1 VEAKRRSSR
10 ERLQE
15 AAKSLFAERGYETTT
30 VAAIVKLAR
39 TSYSQFIA
47 HFTDKAGVL
56 SAILLDGWTEIA
68 SAIRLA
74 TSRIS
79 SPLDKLKL
87 TVDVVISYLER
98 DQAFRTLFLMERA
111 TTRRNGARSHNE
123 GFRDFMKILDDIFAE
138 MLQRGAL
145 SPNVNPQ
152 VLRSALMGALE
163 GMLRDQLM
171 GSQANARVS
180 YSERAI
186 RLVFSNFLASALTN
200 NKAQTPVMEAPEA
213 AIDESAEGGL
223 EIPPGDQRW
232 INRYLNL
239 AAIALGPPGN
249 A

>member
-1 VEAKRRSSR
+1 MEGKRRSSR

-15 AAKSLFAERGYETTT
+15 AAKSLFAERGYENTT

-47 HFTDKAGVL
+47 HFTDKPGVL
-56 SAILLDGWTEIA
+56 SAIVQDGWEEIT
-68 SAIRLA
+68 SAIRLS

-79 SPLDKLKL
+79 SPLEKLKL

-98 DQAFRTLFLMERA
+98 DHAFRTLFLMERA
-111 TTRRNGARSHNE
+111 TTRRNGTRSHNE
-123 GFRDFMKILDDIFAE
+123 GFRDFMKVLDDIFAE
-138 MLQRGAL
+138 MLQRGDL
-145 SPNVNPQ
+145 SPDVNPQ

-163 GMLRDQLM
+163 GMLRDQLL
-171 GSQANARVS
+171 GGQADARVS
-180 YSERAI
+180 YSESAI
-186 RLVFSNFLASALTN
+186 RLVFSNFLASALAA
-200 NKAQTPVMEAPEA
+200 KKTPAPTMEVPEA
-213 AIDESAEGGL
+213 AIDELAEAGL
-223 EIPPGDQRW
+223 EIPPGDQHW

>member
-1 VEAKRRSSR
+1 VEGKRRSSR

-56 SAILLDGWTEIA
+56 SAILRDGWTEIA

-98 DQAFRTLFLMERA
+98 DHAFRTLFLMERA
-111 TTRRNGARSHNE
+111 TTRRNGTRSHNE
-123 GFRDFMKILDDIFAE
+123 GFRDFMKILDGIFAE
-138 MLQRGAL
+138 MLQRGDL
-145 SPNVNPQ
+145 SADVNPQ

-163 GMLRDQLM
+163 GMLRDQLL
-171 GSQANARVS
+171 GGQAAAS
-180 YSERAI
+180 YSESAI
-186 RLVFSNFLASALTN
+186 RLVFSNFMASALAT
-200 NKAQTPVMEAPEA
+200 KKPQAPVMEAPEA
-213 AIDESAEGGL
+213 AIDELAEAGL
-223 EIPPGDQRW
+223 EVPPGDQRW